1 MLQIG
6 QDAAILDQGFHGI
19 GAVTESM
26 DDDAIQ
32 ELLPGRTRCMWTN
45 DVNVELIYKA
55 PIQFMDETRLM
66 ISAPSRISGGKNQK
80 SMPYCS

>member
-32 ELLPGRTRCMWTN
+32 ELLPGRSRRMRTN
-45 DVNVELIYKA
+45 YMHLEPIDQA
-55 PIQFMDETRLM
+55 PIQFMDETGLM
-66 ISAPSRISGGKNQK
+66 ISAPSRIGRRENQK
-80 SMPYCS
+80 AMPYRG